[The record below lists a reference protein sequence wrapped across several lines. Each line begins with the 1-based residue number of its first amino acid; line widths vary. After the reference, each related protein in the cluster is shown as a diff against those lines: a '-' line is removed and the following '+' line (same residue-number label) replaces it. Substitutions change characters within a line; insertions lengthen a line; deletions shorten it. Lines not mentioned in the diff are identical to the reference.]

1 MNNPFPEE
9 AHQQYIEN
17 IIKDVLSDEYVNL
30 FITNF
35 VLSENDVKQTS
46 NVFCDIQFSNDWKE
60 QQIEGRGTGA
70 VNALVNGMMET
81 FSQRFFSLEQVE
93 LDDFAVQVKFASTR
107 RSTDAPVEIKL
118 ALRNERNQRIYF
130 YATSRSM
137 VIAAVSVIRKAFE
150 YLINAER
157 AILQLKEDIACAQL
171 RNRQDLVSKCTRQ
184 MTELV
189 RILSY
194 ENVIKK
200 YKKID
205 I

>member
-1 MNNPFPEE
+1 MNSPFPEE

-17 IIKDVLSDEYVNL
+17 IIKDVLGDECVAL

-35 VLSENDVKQTS
+35 VLSENDEKQTS
-46 NVFCDIQFSNDWKE
+46 NVFCDIQFSNEWE
-60 QQIEGRGTGA
+60 AQQIEGRGTGA
-70 VNALVNGMMET
+70 VNALVNGMMEA
-81 FSQRFFSLEQVE
+81 FSQKFFSLKQVE
-93 LDDFAVQVKFASTR
+93 LDDFAVRVKFASNR

-157 AILQLKEDIACAQL
+157 AILQLREDIAYATL
-171 RNRQDLVSKCTRQ
+171 RNRQDLASKYTTQ

-194 ENVIKK
+194 ENAIKK
-200 YKKID
+200 NQT
-205 I
+205 

>member
-1 MNNPFPEE
+1 MNNTFPEE
-9 AHQQYIEN
+9 AHQRHIEN
-17 IIKDVLSDEYVNL
+17 IIKEVLGEEYINL

-35 VLSENDVKQTS
+35 VLSENDEQQIS
-46 NVFCDIQFSNDWKE
+46 NIFCDIKFSNEWKDE
-60 QQIEGRGTGA
+60 QIEGHGTGA
-70 VNALVNGMMET
+70 VNALVNGMMKT
-81 FSQRFFSLEQVE
+81 FSQKFFSLEQVE
-93 LDDFAVQVKFASTR
+93 LDDFAVRVKFASNR

-118 ALRNERNQRIYF
+118 ALRNQRNQRIYF

-157 AILQLKEDIACAQL
+157 AILQLREDIAYATL
-171 RNRQDLVSKCTRQ
+171 RNRQDLASKYTTQ

-194 ENVIKK
+194 ENAIKK
-200 YKKID
+200 NQT
-205 I
+205 